1 MVQKQKER
9 NIYTTVNNLF
19 HVILILA
26 VADSA
31 GIAFKYYLRKRV
43 ACIDGFNGIR
53 KYSDDAEA
61 ENVIGAFGDD

>member
-1 MVQKQKER
+1 
-9 NIYTTVNNLF
+9 VNNLF